1 MSPSLAG
8 RVCLVT
14 GATKGIGKGIAV
26 QLGAAGAKVYITGRT
41 KDMLDDCA
49 AEIKARGGIPI
60 PIQVRSLVLNIEI
73 PNLISK

>member
-60 PIQVRSLVLNIEI
+60 PIQVRSSVLNIEI
-73 PNLISK
+73 HNLISK